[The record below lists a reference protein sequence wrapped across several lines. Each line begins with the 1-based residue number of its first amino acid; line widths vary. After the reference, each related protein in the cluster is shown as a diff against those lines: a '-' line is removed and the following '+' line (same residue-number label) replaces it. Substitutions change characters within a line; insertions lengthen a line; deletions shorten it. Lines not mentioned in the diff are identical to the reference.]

1 MNKKT
6 LTVKKL
12 DINHL
17 ADVMKLQEKII
28 QGLHPD
34 EQHFILHRTAEDY
47 MQALNGKSA
56 NMLGVFDEDK
66 LIAQTIF
73 KLPQNGEKRDM
84 PEFKSEKENKD
95 LVIYEAILVDP
106 AYRGASL
113 MKRMLEYIEA
123 HAIDQGRTHA
133 IIQIAVDNPASWINA
148 LHYGMSITKVDYDP
162 EDKAKV
168 IYLEKEISHQK
179 VPAIRAANNNADVYG
194 MYLGEN
200 IHAKIPTLFSK
211 MQYLIQSG
219 YKGVSLN
226 KETKSLIWEKTTSA
240 RAKTLNFAFMA
251 KKEKFASSL

>member
-12 DINHL
+12 DISYL
-17 ADVMKLQEKII
+17 ADVMHLQEKII

-47 MQALNGKSA
+47 MKYLDGKSD

-66 LIAQTIF
+66 LIAQTVF
-73 KLPQNGEKRDM
+73 KLPQNDEKRDM

-148 LHYGMSITKVDYDP
+148 LHYGMSITKVDLDP
-162 EDKAKV
+162 EDNAKV
-168 IYLEKEISHQK
+168 IYLEKAISHK
-179 VPAIRAANNNADVYG
+179 PNSAIRPANNNADVYS
-194 MYLGEN
+194 MYLGDN
-200 IHAKIPTLFSK
+200 IHTKIPTLFSK

-219 YKGVSLN
+219 YKGTSLN
-226 KETKSLIWEKTTSA
+226 KETKSLIWEKPSA
-240 RAKTLNFAFMA
+240 HRTKSLDFAWFA
-251 KKEKFASSL
+251 NKKVSSL

>member
-12 DINHL
+12 DISHL
-17 ADVMKLQEKII
+17 ADVMHLQEKII

-47 MQALNGKSA
+47 MKCVEGKSD
-56 NMLGVFDEDK
+56 NMLGVFDENK
-66 LIAQTIF
+66 LIAQAVF
-73 KLPQNGEKRDM
+73 KLPHNEEQRDM
-84 PEFKSEKENKD
+84 PEFKSEMENKD

-148 LHYGMSITKVDYDP
+148 LHYGMSITKVDLDP
-162 EDKAKV
+162 EDNAKV
-168 IYLEKEISHQK
+168 IYLEKAISHK
-179 VPAIRAANNNADVYG
+179 PSPSVRPANNNADVYS
-194 MYLGEN
+194 MYLGDN
-200 IHAKIPTLFSK
+200 IHTKIPTLFNK

-219 YKGVSLN
+219 YKGTSLN
-226 KETKSLIWEKTTSA
+226 KETKSLIWEKSTNT
-240 RAKTLNFAFMA
+240 RAKTLAFGFLMHKNKAASNF
-251 KKEKFASSL
+251 

>member
-12 DINHL
+12 DISHL

-47 MQALNGKSA
+47 MQSLEGKSA

-66 LIAQTIF
+66 LIAQTVF
-73 KLPQNGEKRDM
+73 KLPQNNEQRDM
-84 PEFKSEKENKD
+84 PEFKSEMENKD

-113 MKRMLEYIEA
+113 MKRMLEYIES

-148 LHYGMSITKVDYDP
+148 LHYGMSITKVDLDP
-162 EDKAKV
+162 EDNAKV
-168 IYLEKEISHQK
+168 IYLEKAISHK
-179 VPAIRAANNNADVYG
+179 PHSAIRPANNNADVYS
-194 MYLGEN
+194 MYLGNN
-200 IHAKIPTLFSK
+200 IHTKIPTLFSK

-219 YKGVSLN
+219 YKGTSLN
-226 KETKSLIWEKTTSA
+226 KETKSLIWERPSIS
-240 RAKTLNFAFMA
+240 RAKSLDFAWFSN
-251 KKEKFASSL
+251 KKVSSL